1 MNLHLQRP
9 RDLLGRA
16 YLDMLATEAGA
27 ASRPLL
33 RSGDPDDPIERLID
47 ELATKP
53 ASDPGSSIRADLA
66 AAAILVARAIEPIQ
80 ELTLELRRGSPVVS
94 LAVLGAETVA
104 LVQRVLGT
112 CAFGTSARVLDERT
126 FNDRHTRPVLL
137 IARDGTAKDH
147 KAEHG
152 NDIVADALH
161 ARVPVFGVAPDP
173 RRHLPRDLLR
183 ASDHHLCLPALDAS
197 AIALVIEAVTGRPP
211 AAPIDEQ
218 LVRALEFSDL
228 TLAIRADRDPD
239 ECIKRLKRTI
249 ATKSYFDHRGPSLE
263 ALPGYGSAREWGLNL
278 VADLREYKAGRLSW
292 DCVEKGLLLVGP
304 PGVGKTQFA
313 RALANSANVALVATS
328 VADWN
333 ASAYLSGTLAAI
345 KTSFEQA
352 RRLAPCILFID
363 EIDGISNRAT
373 LGSEYREYWTQIVN
387 LLLEMLSGIEDRP
400 GVVVIAATNHAEH
413 IDPAVKRAGR
423 LDQTA
428 EIELPDIETLAQIFR
443 FHLGDETPTGVN
455 LMPAALLAAGK
466 AGADVEA
473 WVRRA
478 KSRARRAGRDL
489 TLDDLMLEIRSG
501 REVMPDT
508 TRLVCAVHE
517 AGHFVVGHALSV
529 FEARM
534 LAILDHGGATGI
546 KLLRANALTEA
557 GIENYITALLAGRAA
572 EEIVLG
578 PSAVTAGSGIGEDC
592 DFARATQAA
601 IDLELRF
608 GFGTL
613 GVMHFPKSVTEI
625 LPHDIAMTG
634 LIRPRLDR
642 CMARARDLIT
652 ENRDTVQAVADRLRT
667 TGYVDR
673 AAIDE
678 LLAAHPIRTTVGA
691 SSGTER

>member
-1 MNLHLQRP
+1 MNLHLQSP
-9 RDLLGRA
+9 RDLLSRA
-16 YLDMLATEAGA
+16 YLDMLAAEAGA
-27 ASRPLL
+27 VSRPLL

-47 ELATKP
+47 ELAAKP
-53 ASDPGSSIRADLA
+53 ASDARSSIRADLA
-66 AAAILVARAIEPIQ
+66 AAAILVARAIEPIG
-80 ELTLELRRGSPVVS
+80 ELTRELRRGSPVVS
-94 LAVLGAETVA
+94 LAVLGAETVS

-112 CAFGTSARVLDERT
+112 CAFGANATVLDERS
-126 FNDRHTRPVLL
+126 FGDRHMRPVLL
-137 IARDGTAKDH
+137 IARDGTANDH
-147 KAEHG
+147 KAERG
-152 NDIVADALH
+152 NDVVADALH
-161 ARVPVFGVAPDP
+161 ARVPVFGVAPEP
-173 RRHLPRDLLR
+173 GRHLPRDLLR
-183 ASDHHLCLPALDAS
+183 ACDHHLSLATLDAS

-211 AAPIDEQ
+211 AASIDAQ

-228 TLAIRADRDPD
+228 ALAIRADRDPD
-239 ECIKRLKRTI
+239 DCIERLKRTV
-249 ATKSYFDHRGPSLE
+249 ANKSYFDHRGPGLE
-263 ALPGYGSAREWGLNL
+263 ALPGYGSARDWGLNL

-313 RALANSANVALVATS
+313 RALAKSANVALVATS

-345 KTSFEQA
+345 KSSFEQA

-423 LDQTA
+423 LDHTI

-443 FHLGDETPTGVN
+443 FHLGEEALVGAD
-455 LMPAALLAAGK
+455 LMPAALVAAGK

-478 KSRARRAGRDL
+478 KSRARRAARDL
-489 TLDDLMLEIRSG
+489 RFDDLMSEIRSG
-501 REVMPDT
+501 RGVMPEG
-508 TRLVCAVHE
+508 TRRVCAVHE
-517 AGHFVVGHALSV
+517 AGHLVVGHGLAV
-529 FEARM
+529 FEASM
-534 LAILDHGGATGI
+534 LAILDHGGATRI
-546 KLLRANALTEA
+546 EISRANAQTEA
-557 GIENYITALLAGRAA
+557 GIENYISALLAGRAA
-572 EEIVLG
+572 EEIILG
-578 PSAVTAGSGIGEDC
+578 PSAVTVGSGLGEDC

-608 GFGTL
+608 GFGVL
-613 GVMHFPKSVTEI
+613 GVMHFPKQITEI
-625 LPHDIAMTG
+625 LPQDIAMTR
-634 LIRPRLDR
+634 LIRQRLDR
-642 CMARARDLIT
+642 CMARTRDLIA
-652 ENRDTVQAVADRLRT
+652 ENRDTVQAVADRLRAE
-667 TGYVDR
+667 GYLGR

-678 LLAAHPIRTTVGA
+678 LLTTHPLRTTA
-691 SSGTER
+691 SSSAGR

>member
-1 MNLHLQRP
+1 MNLHLQHP

-27 ASRPLL
+27 VSRPLL

-47 ELATKP
+47 ELAAKP
-53 ASDPGSSIRADLA
+53 ASEPRSSIRADLA

-80 ELTLELRRGSPVVS
+80 ELTRDLRRGSPVVS

-126 FNDRHTRPVLL
+126 FNDSHTRPVLL

-147 KAEHG
+147 KAERG

-183 ASDHHLCLPALDAS
+183 ASDHHLCLTALDAS
-197 AIALVIEAVTGRPP
+197 AIALVIEAVTGRSP

-239 ECIKRLKRTI
+239 ECIERLKRTI
-249 ATKSYFDHRGPSLE
+249 ATKSFFDHRGPSLE
-263 ALPGYGSAREWGLNL
+263 ELSGYGAARQWGLNL
-278 VADLREYKAGRLSW
+278 AADLREYRAGRLAWESI
-292 DCVEKGLLLVGP
+292 EKSLLLVGP

-313 RALANSANVALVATS
+313 RAVAKSANVPLVSTS

-333 ASAYLSGTLAAI
+333 SAPYLSGTLSAL
-345 KTSFEQA
+345 KDSFLQA
-352 RRLAPCILFID
+352 RRLSPCVLLID
-363 EIDGISNRAT
+363 ELDGISDRAK
-373 LGSEYREYWTQIVN
+373 LGSEYREYWLQIVN
-387 LLLEMLSGIEDRP
+387 LLLEMLSEERP
-400 GVVVIAATNHAEH
+400 GVALISTTNHPDQ
-413 IDPAVKRAGR
+413 IDQAVKRAGR
-423 LDQTA
+423 FDQTI
-428 EIELPDIETLAQIFR
+428 EIEPPDVEALVEIFR
-443 FHLGDETPTGVN
+443 FHLGPDLLLGID
-455 LMPAALLAAGK
+455 LMPATLMALGK
-466 AGADVEA
+466 TGADVEA

-489 TLDDLMLEIRSG
+489 TLDDLILEIRAG
-501 REVMPDT
+501 RDVMPDT
-508 TRLVCAVHE
+508 TRLACAVHE
-517 AGHFVVGHALSV
+517 AGHFVVGYALSV

-534 LAILDHGGATGI
+534 LAILDHGGTTGI
-546 KLLRANALTEA
+546 KILRANAATEA

-578 PSAVTAGSGIGEDC
+578 PSAVTAGSGIGEDS

-608 GFGTL
+608 GFGAL
-613 GVMHFPKSVTEI
+613 GVLHFPNSVTEM
-625 LPHDIAMTG
+625 LPHDVAMTR
-634 LIRPRLDR
+634 LIRQRLDR

-652 ENRDTVQAVADRLRT
+652 ENRNTVQAVADRLRT
-667 TGYVDR
+667 TGYLNR

-678 LLAAHPIRTTVGA
+678 LLTAHPIRTSVGA
-691 SSGTER
+691 SSSTEH

>member
-1 MNLHLQRP
+1 MNLHLQYP
-9 RDLLGRA
+9 PDLLGRA

-27 ASRPLL
+27 VARPLL

-47 ELATKP
+47 ELAAKP
-53 ASDPGSSIRADLA
+53 ASDARSSIRADLA
-66 AAAILVARAIEPIQ
+66 AAAILVARAIESIQ
-80 ELTLELRRGSPVVS
+80 ELTRELRRGSPVVS

-112 CAFGTSARVLDERT
+112 CAFGASATVLDERT

-137 IARDGTAKDH
+137 IARDGAANDH
-147 KAEHG
+147 KAERG
-152 NDIVADALH
+152 NGIVADALH

-183 ASDHHLCLPALDAS
+183 ACDHHLSLGTLDVS

-239 ECIKRLKRTI
+239 DCIARLKRTI

-263 ALPGYGSAREWGLNL
+263 ALPGYGSARDWGLNL
-278 VADLREYKAGRLSW
+278 VADLRDYKLGRLTW
-292 DCVEKGLLLVGP
+292 DCIEKGLLLVGP

-313 RALANSANVALVATS
+313 RALAKSANVALVATS

-345 KTSFEQA
+345 KSSFEQA

-373 LGSEYREYWTQIVN
+373 LASDYREYWTQIVN
-387 LLLEMLSGIEDRP
+387 LLLEMLAGIEDRP
-400 GVVVIAATNHAEH
+400 GVVVIAATNHVEH

-423 LDQTA
+423 LDLTI

-443 FHLGDETPTGVN
+443 FHLGEETLAGVD
-455 LMPAALLAAGK
+455 LMPAALVAAGK

-501 REVMPDT
+501 RDVMPDT
-508 TRLVCAVHE
+508 TRIVCAVHE
-517 AGHFVVGHALSV
+517 AGHLVVGHALCV
-529 FEARM
+529 FDARM

-546 KLLRANALTEA
+546 EISRANALTEV

-601 IDLELRF
+601 IDLELRL
-608 GFGTL
+608 GFGAL
-613 GVMHFPKSVTEI
+613 GVMHFPKQITAI
-625 LPHDIAMTG
+625 LPQDIVMTR
-634 LIRPRLDR
+634 LIRQRLDR
-642 CMARARDLIT
+642 CMTRARDLIT
-652 ENRDTVQAVADRLRT
+652 DNRRTVQAVADRLRAK
-667 TGYVDR
+667 GYLGR

-678 LLAAHPIRTTVGA
+678 LLTAHPIRTTARDGA
-691 SSGTER
+691 ER

>member
-1 MNLHLQRP
+1 MNLHLQQP
-9 RDLLGRA
+9 HDLLGRA

-27 ASRPLL
+27 MSRPLL
-33 RSGDPDDPIERLID
+33 RSGDPDDPIEQLID
-47 ELATKP
+47 ELTAKP
-53 ASDPGSSIRADLA
+53 ASDARSSIRADLA
-66 AAAILVARAIEPIQ
+66 AAAILVARAIEPVA
-80 ELTLELRRGSPVVS
+80 ELTRELRRGSPVVS
-94 LAVLGAETVA
+94 LAVLDSEAVA
-104 LVQRVLGT
+104 LVWRVLRT
-112 CAFGTSARVLDERT
+112 CAFGASATVLDERN

-137 IARDGTAKDH
+137 IARDGTANDH
-147 KAEHG
+147 KAERG
-152 NDIVADALH
+152 NNIVADALH

-183 ASDHHLCLPALDAS
+183 ACDHHLSLGTLDAS

-239 ECIKRLKRTI
+239 DCIARLKRTI
-249 ATKSYFDHRGPSLE
+249 ATKSYFDHRGPGLE
-263 ALPGYGSAREWGLNL
+263 ALPGYGSARDWGLNL

-292 DCVEKGLLLVGP
+292 DCIEKGLLLVGP

-313 RALANSANVALVATS
+313 RALAKSANVALVATS

-345 KTSFEQA
+345 KSSFEQA

-373 LGSEYREYWTQIVN
+373 LTSEYKEYWTQIVN
-387 LLLEMLSGIEDRP
+387 LLLEMLAGIEDRP
-400 GVVVIAATNHAEH
+400 GVVVIAATNHPEH
-413 IDPAVKRAGR
+413 IDAAVKRAGR

-443 FHLGDETPTGVN
+443 FHLGEETLAGVD
-455 LMPAALLAAGK
+455 LMPAALVAAGK

-489 TLDDLMLEIRSG
+489 ILDDLMLEIRSG
-501 REVMPDT
+501 RDVMPDS

-517 AGHFVVGHALSV
+517 AGHLVVGHALCV
-529 FEARM
+529 FEAKM
-534 LAILDHGGATGI
+534 VAILDHGGATGI
-546 KLLRANALTEA
+546 EISRANTQTEA

-572 EEIVLG
+572 EEIILG

-592 DFARATQAA
+592 DFAHATQAA
-601 IDLELRF
+601 IDLEMRL
-608 GFGTL
+608 GFGAL
-613 GVMHFPKSVTEI
+613 GVMHFPKQIIEI
-625 LPHDIAMTG
+625 LPQDVALTR
-634 LIRPRLDR
+634 LIRQRLDR
-642 CMARARDLIT
+642 CMARARELIT
-652 ENRDTVQAVADRLRT
+652 DNRNTVQAVADRLRAE
-667 TGYVDR
+667 GYLSR
-673 AAIDE
+673 AAIDA
-678 LLAAHPIRTTVGA
+678 LLTAYPIRTTIEA
-691 SSGTER
+691 SGSAES

>member
-1 MNLHLQRP
+1 MNLHLQPP

-16 YLDMLATEAGA
+16 YLDMLATEAGTV
-27 ASRPLL
+27 SRPLL

-47 ELATKP
+47 ELAAKP
-53 ASDPGSSIRADLA
+53 ASDVRSSIRADLA
-66 AAAILVARAIEPIQ
+66 AAAILAARAIEPIE
-80 ELTLELRRGSPVVS
+80 ELTRELRRGSPVVS

-104 LVQRVLGT
+104 LVQRVLET
-112 CAFGTSARVLDERT
+112 CAFGASAMVLGERT
-126 FNDRHTRPVLL
+126 FSDRHTRPVLL
-137 IARDGTAKDH
+137 IARDGTANDH
-147 KAEHG
+147 KAERG

-161 ARVPVFGVAPDP
+161 ARAPVFGVAPDP

-183 ASDHHLCLPALDAS
+183 ACEHHLSLGALDAS

-211 AAPIDEQ
+211 FAPIDEQ
-218 LVRALEFSDL
+218 VVRALEFSDL

-239 ECIKRLKRTI
+239 DCIARLKRTI
-249 ATKSYFDHRGPSLE
+249 ATKSYFDHRGPDLE
-263 ALPGYGSAREWGLNL
+263 ALPGYGSARDWGLNL
-278 VADLREYKAGRLSW
+278 VTDLREYKAGRLPW
-292 DCVEKGLLLVGP
+292 DCIEKGLLLVGP

-313 RALANSANVALVATS
+313 RALAKSANVALVATS

-345 KTSFEQA
+345 KSSFEQA

-373 LGSEYREYWTQIVN
+373 LGTEYREYWTQIVN

-423 LDQTA
+423 LDHTI
-428 EIELPDIETLAQIFR
+428 EIELPDIEALAQIFR
-443 FHLGDETPTGVN
+443 FHLGEETLAGAD
-455 LMPAALLAAGK
+455 LMPAALVAAGK

-489 TLDDLMLEIRSG
+489 ALDDLMLEIRSG
-501 REVMPDT
+501 RDVMPDA
-508 TRLVCAVHE
+508 TRGVCAIHE
-517 AGHFVVGHALSV
+517 AGHLVVGHALSV
-529 FEARM
+529 FEAKM
-534 LAILDHGGATGI
+534 LAILDHGGATGFEI
-546 KLLRANALTEA
+546 SRANSQTEA
-557 GIENYITALLAGRAA
+557 GIESYIAALLAGRAA
-572 EEIVLG
+572 EEIILG
-578 PSAVTAGSGIGEDC
+578 PSAITAGSGIGEDC

-601 IDLELRF
+601 VDLELRY
-608 GFGTL
+608 GFGAH
-613 GVMHFPKSVTEI
+613 GIVHFAKQMTEL
-625 LPHDIAMTG
+625 LPQDIALTR
-634 LIRPRLDR
+634 LIRQRLDR

-652 ENRDTVQAVADRLRT
+652 ENRDTVQAVADQLRA
-667 TGYVDR
+667 TGYLGR

-678 LLAAHPIRTTVGA
+678 LLAAHPIRTTIGA
-691 SSGTER
+691 SSRTER